1 MKLNIIDKKEMPL
14 LQREIINLELDCEH
28 SPTPKKEDVAK
39 ELVSLLKTKDSL
51 LKVKN
56 IWPKY
61 GEDKARIR
69 AFVYGSEEA
78 LKTFEKQ
85 KNVKVKKESGKEKS
99 QEQKKQ

>member
-1 MKLNIIDKKEMPL
+1 MKLKIIDKKEMPL
-14 LQREIINLELDCEH
+14 LQREIINLEMDCEH

-39 ELVSLLKTKDSL
+39 ELISLLKTKDSL

-56 IWPKY
+56 IYPKY
-61 GEDKARIR
+61 GEDKARVR

-85 KNVKVKKESGKEKS
+85 KVKVKKESCKEKS